1 MPEGETLEN
10 FARTGATLAIHLSIG
25 NLDKVIADLTPAYGA
40 DCPVAVV
47 YRASWPDERIIR
59 ATLSTL
65 KDALDE
71 SISRTALIMVGPR
84 WRVKGSTKAVCI
96 QRPMIAVTARKA
108 RTARGQAGAT
118 VMTNPPGLL
127 ISAPSSGTGKT
138 TVMLGLLRA
147 LAEDGLTVQPFK
159 SGPDYIDPAFTGR
172 RRGGPRSIWTA
183 GRWAIPCWARFRRR
197 QRARISWWPKGR
209 WACSTASPSP
219 ESRATGPAPRR
230 HLRMGWPVVLVLD
243 VGGQAQSAAA
253 TALGFRMYN
262 PDLPFAGVILNR
274 CASPRHERLTRLGME
289 RAGLPVLGVLPRRGD
304 LTLPE
309 RHLGLIQA
317 VEHPDLETAI
327 AGYAAFLREHVDL
340 EAIKRAAS
348 SGPDGPSSAAL
359 PRPPAQRIALAR
371 DAAFSFTYPHLLEGW
386 RRAGAEIL
394 PFSPL
399 ANEAP
404 AADADLVW
412 LPGGYPELH
421 AGTLAAADTFLAGL
435 RKHADTRPVHGEC
448 GGYMALGEVLID
460 KDGTP
465 HQMAGLLGLKT
476 SYEKRKFNLGYRRAE
491 LLAPM
496 PGLAAGT
503 CAAGA

>member
-1 MPEGETLEN
+1 MTE
-10 FARTGATLAIHLSIG
+10 
-25 NLDKVIADLTPAYGA
+25 
-40 DCPVAVV
+40 
-47 YRASWPDERIIR
+47 
-59 ATLSTL
+59 
-65 KDALDE
+65 
-71 SISRTALIMVGPR
+71 
-84 WRVKGSTKAVCI
+84 
-96 QRPMIAVTARKA
+96 
-108 RTARGQAGAT
+108 

-159 SGPDYIDPAFTGR
+159 SGPDYIDPAFHLAA
-172 RRGGPRSIWTA
+172 A
-183 GRWAIPCWARFRRR
+183 GRPSFNLDSWAMGDALRGAIAARAHGADIVVAEGSMGLFDGV
-197 QRARISWWPKGR
+197 AKPGETGHGSS
-209 WACSTASPSP
+209 AETA
-219 ESRATGPAPRR
+219 
-230 HLRMGWPVVLVLD
+230 LDMGWPVVLVLD

-317 VEHPDLETAI
+317 VEHPDLEAAI

-340 EAIKRAAS
+340 DAIRAAAR
-348 SGPDGPSSAAL
+348 GAPARPAGRL
-359 PRPPAQRIALAR
+359 PQPPAQRIALAR
-371 DAAFSFTYPHLLEGW
+371 DAAFSFTYPHILEGW
-386 RRAGAEIL
+386 RAAGAEIL

-399 ANEAP
+399 ADEAP

-421 AGTLAAADTFLAGL
+421 SGPLAAAGRFMAGL
-435 RKHADTRPVHGEC
+435 RRHAATKPVHGEC
-448 GGYMALGEVLID
+448 GGYMALGAALID
-460 KDGTP
+460 KEGVR
-465 HQMAGLLGLKT
+465 HEMAGLLGLVT
-476 SYEKRKFNLGYRRAE
+476 SYEKRKFHLGYRKAQ
-491 LLAPM
+491 LQAPM
-496 PGLAAGT
+496 PGFATAAKLRGHEFHYSTILDQPDAPLAAVVDAEGAAVPETGSHRGHVTGT
-503 CAAGA
+503 FFHLIAEAGA